1 MNINNNND
9 QYLVKGSVSVSLILA
24 RTIAEYFRQS
34 SCCVCRGRVGGCG
47 DLSAT
52 RVMQIYQGAGE
63 GGAMQAKWNSFK
75 HYLVKLF
82 TWWNIA
88 AIESAF
94 SRVFVNYGTDILKTD
109 YCQRFNWFP
118 KAGPGKAEL
127 MKDLDQADPPSHQ
140 SVRKPLWRVKYE
152 IWNV

>member
-1 MNINNNND
+1 
-9 QYLVKGSVSVSLILA
+9 
-24 RTIAEYFRQS
+24 
-34 SCCVCRGRVGGCG
+34 
-47 DLSAT
+47 
-52 RVMQIYQGAGE
+52 MQIYQGAGE
-63 GGAMQAKWNSFK
+63 GGSVQAKQNSFK

-94 SRVFVNYGTDILKTD
+94 FRVIVSYGTSILKTD

-140 SVRKPLWRVKYE
+140 SVRKPLWRVNMKYE
-152 IWNV
+152 MSNSAEESIESIWVVNCEKILDRIKDTERGQPWSLSSFGGKSLRDAANLP